1 VWGVLGETAALPL
14 NCTLPGGCVGTAT
27 LKTTTLSARIARSG
41 HGKAKSVL
49 LGSGHIAVRRGH
61 KGVLRLRLTSRA
73 RKLIKAH
80 KRGITATLVVT
91 VRGKS
96 HPLEVVTLL
105 VPSHRKRHP
114 KR

>member
-1 VWGVLGETAALPL
+1 VWGVLGENAALPL

-27 LKTTTLSARIARSG
+27 LKTTPLSARIARSG
-41 HGKAKSVL
+41 HGKAKFVL